1 MTALPGVRMAR
12 LGRRWAPP
20 RRKGEEC
27 AMYEKGLKITE
38 FVSIFNLQ
46 VLNKGSD
53 FDAALLTIND
63 VNRPG
68 LQFHDFYD
76 YFDPRR
82 LQVIGKAEVTYLK
95 SLTDE
100 QRRKCFDD
108 LFLYDIPALV
118 ISRGLD
124 CFPECLESAVEHE
137 KTLLRTEETTV
148 DFTSHTI
155 EYLNRALAPCV
166 TRHGVLLDIYG
177 EGVMITGDSGV
188 GKSEA
193 GIELIMRGH
202 RLVADDAVE
211 LRRISDQLIGTAP
224 EVIRHYIE
232 LRGIG
237 VIDVR
242 QLFGMRA
249 IKTESQ
255 LDLVVHF
262 EQWDQTKFYDRLGIE
277 DHFTDILDVQVPIV
291 TIPVRPGRNLA
302 SIVEVAAMNNRHRK
316 FGYNAAQELARRV
329 DQRADAGSKLR

>member
-1 MTALPGVRMAR
+1 
-12 LGRRWAPP
+12 
-20 RRKGEEC
+20 
-27 AMYEKGLKITE
+27 MYEKGLKVTD
-38 FVSIFNLQ
+38 FVSFFGLE
-46 VLNKGSD
+46 VLNRGSD
-53 FDAALLTIND
+53 YETALLTITD

-95 SLTDE
+95 SLTEE

-137 KTLLRTEETTV
+137 KTILRTEETTV
-148 DFTSHTI
+148 DFTSHAI

-188 GKSEA
+188 GKSETA
-193 GIELIMRGH
+193 IELIMRGH

-211 LRRISDQLIGTAP
+211 LRRISNQLIGTAP

-242 QLFGMRA
+242 QLFGMRTV
-249 IKTESQ
+249 KTESQ
-255 LDLVVHF
+255 LDLIVHL
-262 EQWDQTKFYDRLGIE
+262 EPWDQIKFYDRLGIE
-277 DHFTDILDVQVPIV
+277 DHFTEIMDVKVPIV

-302 SIVEVAAMNNRHRK
+302 SIVEVAALNNRHRRY
-316 FGYNAAQELARRV
+316 GYNAAQELARRV
-329 DQRADAGSKLR
+329 DQRADAGSRRQS

>member
-1 MTALPGVRMAR
+1 
-12 LGRRWAPP
+12 
-20 RRKGEEC
+20 
-27 AMYEKGLKITE
+27 MYENGVKITE
-38 FVSIFNLQ
+38 FVSEFGLE
-46 VLNKGSD
+46 VLSRGGD
-53 FDAALLTIND
+53 FEQALLTITD

-68 LQFHDFYD
+68 LQFHGFYD

-82 LQVIGKAEVTYLK
+82 LQVIGKAEIMYLK
-95 SLTDE
+95 GLTAQ

-108 LFLYDIPALV
+108 LFLHDIPALV

-124 CFPECLESAVEHE
+124 CLPECLESAQMHE
-137 KTLLRTEETTV
+137 RTLLRTEETTV

-155 EYLNRALAPCV
+155 EHLNRALAPCV
-166 TRHGVLLDIYG
+166 TRHGVLMDVYG

-188 GKSEA
+188 GKSETA
-193 GIELIMRGH
+193 IELIMRGH

-211 LRRISDQLIGTAP
+211 LRRISNQLVGTAP

-249 IKTESQ
+249 IKTEAQ
-255 LDLVVHF
+255 LDLIVDL
-262 EQWDQTKFYDRLGIE
+262 EPWDQSKIYDRLGID
-277 DHFTDILDVQVPIV
+277 DHFTDIMDLQVPIV

-302 SIVEVAAMNNRHRK
+302 SIVEVAAMNNRHRRY
-316 FGYNAAQELARRV
+316 GYNAAQELARRV
-329 DQRADAGSKLR
+329 DLRADLGSGKMQ

>member
-1 MTALPGVRMAR
+1 M
-12 LGRRWAPP
+12 
-20 RRKGEEC
+20 
-27 AMYEKGLKITE
+27 KITD
-38 FVSIFNLQ
+38 FVALFDLE
-46 VLNKGSD
+46 VLNRGSD
-53 FDAALLTIND
+53 YENALLTITD

-95 SLTDE
+95 GLTE
-100 QRRKCFDD
+100 TQRRKCFDD

-124 CFPECLESAVEHE
+124 CFPECLESAREHG

-148 DFTSHTI
+148 EFTSHTI

-166 TRHGVLLDIYG
+166 TRHGVLMDIYG

-188 GKSEA
+188 GKSETA
-193 GIELIMRGH
+193 IELIMRGH

-211 LRRISDQLIGTAP
+211 LRRISNQLIGTAP

-242 QLFGMRA
+242 QLFGLRA
-249 IKTESQ
+249 IKLESQ
-255 LDLVVHF
+255 LDLIVHL
-262 EQWDQTKFYDRLGIE
+262 EQWDETKFYDRLGIE
-277 DHFTDILDVQVPIV
+277 DHFTELMDLQIPIV

-302 SIVEVAAMNNRHRK
+302 SIVEVAAMNNRHRRY
-316 FGYNAAQELARRV
+316 GYNAAEELARRV
-329 DQRADAGSKLR
+329 DLRADAGSGRKN

>member
-1 MTALPGVRMAR
+1 MHENGV
-12 LGRRWAPP
+12 
-20 RRKGEEC
+20 
-27 AMYEKGLKITE
+27 KITAFIKE
-38 FVSIFNLQ
+38 FGLE
-46 VLNKGSD
+46 VLNRGSD
-53 FDAALLTIND
+53 FESALLTITD

-82 LQVIGKAEVTYLK
+82 IQVIGKAEYMYLK
-95 SLTDE
+95 GLSPE
-100 QRRKCFDD
+100 SRRKCFDD

-118 ISRGLD
+118 ISRELE
-124 CFPECLESAVEHE
+124 CFPECLESAKEHE
-137 KTLLRTEETTV
+137 KTLLRSSETTV

-193 GIELIMRGH
+193 AIELIMRGH

-211 LRRISDQLIGTAP
+211 LRRISNQLIGTAP

-249 IKTESQ
+249 IKVESQ

-262 EQWDQTKFYDRLGIE
+262 EQWDNTKFYDRLGIE
-277 DHFTDILDVQVPIV
+277 DHFTEILDTQVPIV
-291 TIPVRPGRNLA
+291 TIPVRPGRSLA
-302 SIVEVAAMNNRHRK
+302 SIVEVAAMNNRQRK

-329 DQRADAGSKLR
+329 DLRADMGSGKNG